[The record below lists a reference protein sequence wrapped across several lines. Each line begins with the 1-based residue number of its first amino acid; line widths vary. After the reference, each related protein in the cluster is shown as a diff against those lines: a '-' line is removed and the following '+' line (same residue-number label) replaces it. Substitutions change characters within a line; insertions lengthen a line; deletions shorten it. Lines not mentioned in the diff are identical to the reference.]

1 MGLFLWDSEPSKIFV
16 GDTPISK
23 VFLWDTQVRPSG
35 WWGWH
40 PWANTLL
47 YMPMNSVSQ
56 EIDQSGCRD
65 ERIYYWAMVSTN
77 KKRLKQTLNERKVT
91 REWLDK
97 LANQSNNILENWE
110 ILLTYK

>member
-1 MGLFLWDSEPSKIFV
+1 MQTDNLCRVCWRNI
-16 GDTPISK
+16 
-23 VFLWDTQVRPSG
+23 RPGVTICES
-35 WWGWH
+35 
-40 PWANTLL
+40 
-47 YMPMNSVSQ
+47 
-56 EIDQSGCRD
+56 CRD

-97 LANQSNNILENWE
+97 VANQSNNILENWE

>member
-1 MGLFLWDSEPSKIFV
+1 MHTNNLCRVCWKDI
-16 GDTPISK
+16 
-23 VFLWDTQVRPSG
+23 RPGVTICES
-35 WWGWH
+35 
-40 PWANTLL
+40 
-47 YMPMNSVSQ
+47 
-56 EIDQSGCRD
+56 CRD

-97 LANQSNNILENWE
+97 VANQSNNILENWE

>member
-1 MGLFLWDSEPSKIFV
+1 MHTKGICRVCWIKI
-16 GDTPISK
+16 
-23 VFLWDTQVRPSG
+23 RPEV
-35 WWGWH
+35 
-40 PWANTLL
+40 TIC
-47 YMPMNSVSQ
+47 
-56 EIDQSGCRD
+56 ERCRD

-97 LANQSNNILENWE
+97 VANQSNNILENWE